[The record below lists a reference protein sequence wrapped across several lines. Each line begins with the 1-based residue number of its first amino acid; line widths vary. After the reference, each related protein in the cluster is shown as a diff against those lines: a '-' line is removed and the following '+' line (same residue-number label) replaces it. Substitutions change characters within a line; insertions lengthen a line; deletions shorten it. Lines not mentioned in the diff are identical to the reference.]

1 MFLVTLSRV
10 FYVPNSSFRLQC
22 ENSSN
27 NLLPK
32 IRSIIPNFSAPGFKL
47 SSTLP
52 KLSTIKS
59 QDKAVSLLDFIVQ
72 QCVLLDG
79 DCLKFVNDLE
89 IVHSASQCKSNI
101 YLKRVSNSY

>member
-10 FYVPNSSFRLQC
+10 FYVPNSSF
-22 ENSSN
+22 ST
-27 NLLPK
+27 K
-32 IRSIIPNFSAPGFKL
+32 IVSITYYQKSDLTPNFSAPGFKL